1 MYFKNC
7 EVAFGKRDD
16 FARNA
21 KLQSALVVFCDY
33 ASVACRLLTL

>member
-21 KLQSALVVFCDY
+21 KLQSALVVFVITQALRADC
-33 ASVACRLLTL
+33 